1 MLAEAIGRIKRA
13 GITLVLITHKPN
25 ILKQADKLLILHAGA
40 QADFGP
46 LTEVMQRMQRSAPPR
61 PQQSPPPPQPQGRV
75 MPLPTYGAAMNFA
88 QRKEGA

>member
-1 MLAEAIGRIKRA
+1 MLAEAIGRIKQA

-46 LTEVMQRMQRSAPPR
+46 MTEVMQRMQRGASQGQRPGNPNHSNGSCPFPPMGPR
-61 PQQSPPPPQPQGRV
+61 
-75 MPLPTYGAAMNFA
+75 
-88 QRKEGA
+88 